1 MWPKVSLNAPADIV
15 SVRQDLSLILGCKST
30 ILSRA
35 DRELYAGLAHATLC
49 FLKADLTLEPSDIQE
64 AVASINRSFEVSNQ
78 QRRKSSTASM
88 MMRLI
93 YRPNYNAYSDDQC
106 HAELVH
112 AESLLLLALISFV
125 SDQSL
130 LCLVKGALRIRTCY
144 QRYKECQYILE
155 TRKTWSSEEAKRH
168 FESGVRLGHGIFNL
182 LMSYLPRRVLR
193 FLEYVGFSGNR
204 QIGIEEL
211 DRSVELMDGLRS
223 VFSALVILTYQTYI
237 ESLFGLG
244 SYDSKKVK
252 HLKDSFLGQYPN
264 SAFFLLFQGRY
275 HQMAGELDKA
285 IESFELC
292 VKAQDDWK
300 QFHSIC
306 HWEIMW
312 CHAVQMDWIKAANYA
327 DLLRKSSK
335 WSQASYTYQ
344 YGTFLYSQLVEDERA
359 GRCKVESEEHTRRL
373 QEVRAIIEQVPELR
387 IRYAG
392 KTIPAEK
399 FAITRSAKFLKQK
412 NRLSLPALEF
422 LYVWNIFTI
431 LKNSPAQVE
440 KLLDRVEQ
448 EISYIETKLEVQNRS
463 DNNKD
468 TVNEEEE
475 EEEEERE
482 EDAKSEDEQ
491 TDHWIEDLCFMFL
504 LKGMCLKQLK
514 RLDEAEL
521 SFDKILDYEDQIK
534 VDTFLVP
541 HTLMELA
548 VLKLDKDDYVK
559 TRELAKKA
567 RNDYTGYLLETMVHF
582 RLHAAN
588 RIARQEQQNEL
599 ANSSTGSNGS
609 QSAA

>member
-1 MWPKVSLNAPADIV
+1 M
-15 SVRQDLSLILGCKST
+15 
-30 ILSRA
+30 
-35 DRELYAGLAHATLC
+35 AHATLS
-49 FLKADLTLEPSDIQE
+49 FLRADLTLEPNDIQE
-64 AVASINRSFEVSNQ
+64 AVASISRSFEVSNR

-93 YRPNYNAYSDDQC
+93 YRPNYNTYSDDQC

-155 TRKTWSSEEAKRH
+155 TRKSWLSQEARQH

-204 QIGIEEL
+204 RVGIEEL

-223 VFSALVILTYQTYI
+223 VFSALVILTYHTYI

-244 SYDSKKVK
+244 SYDSEKVRQ
-252 HLKDSFLGQYPN
+252 LKNSFLGHYPN

-285 IESFELC
+285 IESFDLC

-306 HWEIMW
+306 HWEMMW
-312 CHAVQMDWIKAANYA
+312 CYAVQMDWIKAAHFA
-327 DLLRKSSK
+327 DLLRKNSK

-344 YGTFLYSQLVEDERA
+344 YGTFLYSQLVDDERE
-359 GRCKVESEEHTRRL
+359 GRCKSESEEYSRRMK
-373 QEVRAIIEQVPELR
+373 EITGIIAQVPELR

-399 FAITRSAKFLKQK
+399 FAITRAAKFLRQG
-412 NRLSLPALEF
+412 NRLSLPAIEF

-431 LKNSPAQVE
+431 MRNSPVQVE
-440 KLLDRVEQ
+440 KLLGRVEREIEHIESKVKDEQ
-448 EISYIETKLEVQNRS
+448 EL
-463 DNNKD
+463 
-468 TVNEEEE
+468 EEESSQVE
-475 EEEEERE
+475 GEGDDE
-482 EDAKSEDEQ
+482 EDDEEDRKAEN
-491 TDHWIEDLCFMFL
+491 HWIDDLCFMLL
-504 LKGMCLKQLK
+504 LKGMCLKPLA
-514 RLDEAEL
+514 RLEEAEQ
-521 SFDKILDYEDQIK
+521 SFAKILTYEERIK
-534 VDTFLVP
+534 FDTFIVP
-541 HTLMELA
+541 HTIMELA
-548 VLKLDKDDYVK
+548 ILKLDQADYVAA
-559 TRELAKKA
+559 RELVKQA
-567 RNDYTGYLLETMVHF
+567 RNNYTGYLLETMVHF

-588 RIARQEQQNEL
+588 RLARQEQRNEQL
-599 ANSSTGSNGS
+599 GHSSTESNAS
-609 QSAA
+609 QSGD